1 MKRLLYCSGSKV
13 TEVDPAELPRLLKAR
28 RGFLWLDMV
37 DESPTETEQF
47 WEQHFG
53 FHPLAVEDA
62 LSESHVPKI
71 NDWDDSLYMAL
82 RGVIAHEAGKLDM
95 PLAELDLFVGKN
107 YLITFRVDDVPAIE
121 RTWQALLQDDRFI
134 KRGNDYLFYRLS
146 DEIVADFLLLI
157 DELRET
163 LDYIDDQVFKSPN
176 PALLEVAFDT
186 KRLLL
191 NLRRVME
198 PQHDVYTKLA
208 RGDMQLFD
216 RRSRVLFRDVEDHYV
231 RLEGHIQSMRD
242 LVTSAVDT
250 YLSLV
255 NNRMNDIM
263 RALTILTAFF
273 LPLSFLT
280 GFFGMNFFGPVL
292 PFEEWTGRT
301 AFFITMGIMI
311 GLPVAMWLWMRGRK
325 WM

>member
-1 MKRLLYCSGSKV
+1 MKRLLHCNGSKV
-13 TEVDPAELPRLLKAR
+13 VEADPADLPRLLKSR
-28 RGFLWLDMV
+28 RGFLWLDML
-37 DESPTETEQF
+37 DESPTETEAY
-47 WEQHFG
+47 WEKHFG
-53 FHPLAVEDA
+53 FHPLAMEDA

-71 NDWDDSLYMAL
+71 NDWEESVYMAL
-82 RGVIAHEAGKLDM
+82 RGVMKHDDGVLDM
-95 PLAELDLFVGKN
+95 PLAELDLFLGKN
-107 YLITFRVDDVPAIE
+107 YLITYRIDDVPAIE
-121 RTWQALLQDDRFI
+121 RTWVSLLHDDRFI

-146 DEIVADFLLLI
+146 DEIVHDFLLLI
-157 DELRET
+157 DELTMT
-163 LDYIDDQVFKSPN
+163 LDYIDDQVFKAPN

-208 RGDMQLFD
+208 RGDMNLFD

-292 PFEEWTGRT
+292 PFAEWTGKT
-301 AFFITMGIMI
+301 AFFITMGIML
-311 GLPVAMWLWMRGRK
+311 GLPLVMMVWMRSRR

>member
-13 TEVDPAELPRLLKAR
+13 TEVDPGELPRLLKAR
-28 RGFLWLDMV
+28 RGFLWLDML
-37 DESPTETEQF
+37 DESPAETERY

-71 NDWDDSLYMAL
+71 NDWDDSLYLAL
-82 RGVIAHEAGKLDM
+82 RGVMNHEAGKLDM

-107 YLITFRVDDVPAIE
+107 YLITFRVDDVPAVE
-121 RTWQALLQDDRFI
+121 RTWQALLQDDRFV

-208 RGDMQLFD
+208 RGDMRLFD

-301 AFFITMGIMI
+301 AFFITMGIMV